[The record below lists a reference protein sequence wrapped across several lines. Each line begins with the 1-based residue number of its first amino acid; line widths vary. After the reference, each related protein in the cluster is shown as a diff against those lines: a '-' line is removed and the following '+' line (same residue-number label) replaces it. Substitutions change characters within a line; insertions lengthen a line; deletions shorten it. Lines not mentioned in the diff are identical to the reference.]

1 MHSIEPQIK
10 KHVYEFL
17 SSIFLVSDI
26 IFAALLVMA
35 RRTRTYYYHSY
46 GQLYLAQLVNTRGR
60 ERNVRVQLTKGV
72 ELVVSI

>member
-1 MHSIEPQIK
+1 MSKLTDYLWIQSTKANSMHSREPQVK

-46 GQLYLAQLVNTRGR
+46 GQLDLAHAASQY
-60 ERNVRVQLTKGV
+60 
-72 ELVVSI
+72 